1 MYNRKLSYFFKVTG
15 MLFLL
20 GCKKAY
26 EPAILKS
33 DNSFLVVNGLIN
45 ISIAGNT
52 TIQLSRTLKLTDTVT
67 VIPELNADIAV
78 ESESGGI
85 YPLHPA
91 GNDGTYTS
99 DQTTLSNSAKY
110 RLNITTANGNK
121 YASDFVEC
129 KRTPAIDSLTW
140 IQDDGVTV
148 LANTHDPSNNSRYY
162 RWSYSETWEYQS
174 QLESIWGVG
183 VGGVLYARDS
193 TTQDHVCWK
202 NGESSNIVTGSSA
215 ALSQDVINAAPVA
228 FLPNNDEKINFRY
241 SILVK
246 QYALTEEAYHYWQ
259 IIQKNSQELGT
270 LFDPQPSQVN
280 GNIHST
286 TNPDEL
292 VIGFGSATSQQES
305 RLFIKNEQLTDW
317 HTVPG
322 GFSCPLDN
330 TPNTFPYYNYP
341 DDSFGPYYFITNGPL
356 IITKNYCLDCRA
368 LGGSNQKPSFW

>member
-1 MYNRKLSYFFKVTG
+1 MCNRKPLYFFIVTL
-15 MLFLL
+15 MLFHQ

-33 DNSFLVVNGLIN
+33 DNSFLVVNGFIN
-45 ISIAGNT
+45 INVAGAT

-67 VIPELNADIAV
+67 LIPELNADISI

-85 YPLHPA
+85 YPLHQA
-91 GNDGTYTS
+91 GDDGTYSS

-110 RLNITTANGNK
+110 RLNIATANGNK
-121 YASDFVEC
+121 YSSDFVEC
-129 KRTPAIDSLTW
+129 KQTPAIDSLTW

-148 LANTHDPSNNSRYY
+148 FANAHDPSNNSRYY

-174 QLESIWGVG
+174 QLESIWGVAAN
-183 VGGVLYARDS
+183 GVLYARDS
-193 TTQDHVCWK
+193 ATQVHVCWK

-215 ALSQDVINAAPVA
+215 ALSEDVIHAAPVA

-246 QYALTEEAYHYWQ
+246 QYTLTAEAYHYWQ

-292 VIGFGSATSQQES
+292 VI
-305 RLFIKNEQLTDW
+305 
-317 HTVPG
+317 
-322 GFSCPLDN
+322 
-330 TPNTFPYYNYP
+330 
-341 DDSFGPYYFITNGPL
+341 
-356 IITKNYCLDCRA
+356 
-368 LGGSNQKPSFW
+368 